1 MTGTQTGW
9 LVTWLSAAPLA
20 YGVWTKF
27 RGDLGDLWA
36 VLYAVFSA
44 IVVFAPMIFY
54 SWHHSWRGSVARTVV
69 GYRNSLQEIPT
80 RILQKA
86 SEKIKEKEKKV
97 ENRQAD
103 QTLRDGI
110 RNDMPEILGK
120 LRYEERGGKGSF
132 FIDGTVY
139 GTVPQRSGHFAASDD
154 QLDKLVDLFF
164 EMYKE

>member
-9 LVTWLSAAPLA
+9 LVTWLSAVSFVF
-20 YGVWTKF
+20 GVWVKF
-27 RGDLGDLWA
+27 REDHGDLWA
-36 VLYAVFSA
+36 VFYAFLSGVV
-44 IVVFAPMIFY
+44 IVAPMCIY
-54 SWHHSWRGSVARTVV
+54 SWHYSWRGSLVRTVI

-110 RNDMPEILGK
+110 RNDLPKVLGK
-120 LRYEERGGKGSF
+120 LKYEERGGKGSF

-139 GTVPQRSGHFAASDD
+139 GTVPQRSGRFAASDD